1 MKRLCALILLSCL
14 LLTGCGGDKVKES
27 YQKFADGLNART
39 DLRFTA
45 EIRAEY
51 EDKSCAF
58 TLQYSEDSRGCTV
71 EVLSPE
77 LIKGVRDRLEDG
89 SSSLEYSGVMLETGK
104 LDRYGL
110 TPMSALPALVK
121 ALREGHM
128 DSCWTEGDSTVLRLI
143 AEDTLTADVWMDG
156 ESMIPR
162 RAELISDGQVRVF
175 CTISN
180 WN

>member
-1 MKRLCALILLSCL
+1 
-14 LLTGCGGDKVKES
+14 
-27 YQKFADGLNART
+27 
-39 DLRFTA
+39 
-45 EIRAEY
+45 
-51 EDKSCAF
+51 
-58 TLQYSEDSRGCTV
+58 
-71 EVLSPE
+71 
-77 LIKGVRDRLEDG
+77 
-89 SSSLEYSGVMLETGK
+89 MLETGE

-143 AEDTLTADVWMDG
+143 AEDTLTADVWMDSEG
-156 ESMIPR
+156 MIPR

-175 CTISN
+175 CTISD

>member
-45 EIRAEY
+45 DIRAEY

-77 LIKGVRDRLEDG
+77 LIKGVRARLEDG
-89 SSSLEYSGVMLETGK
+89 SSSLEYSGVMLETGE
-104 LDRYGL
+104 LAQDVGSVLYGGEAVSCGL
-110 TPMSALPALVK
+110 IDQLGSLGDAL
-121 ALREGHM
+121 
-128 DSCWTEGDSTVLRLI
+128 SCLHE
-143 AEDTLTADVWMDG
+143 
-156 ESMIPR
+156 MIDQQKK
-162 RAELISDGQVRVF
+162 E
-175 CTISN
+175 
-180 WN
+180 

>member
-1 MKRLCALILLSCL
+1 MNDLQKR
-14 LLTGCGGDKVKES
+14 TW
-27 YQKFADGLNART
+27 
-39 DLRFTA
+39 A
-45 EIRAEY
+45 EI
-51 EDKSCAF
+51 
-58 TLQYSEDSRGCTV
+58 
-71 EVLSPE
+71 
-77 LIKGVRDRLEDG
+77 
-89 SSSLEYSGVMLETGK
+89 SLENLRHNYKAIRKS
-104 LDRYGL
+104 
-110 TPMSALPALVK
+110 LPAGCRFLGVVK

>member
-1 MKRLCALILLSCL
+1 MKRFCALLLLCCL

-39 DLRFTA
+39 DLSFTA

-51 EDKSCAF
+51 EDKSCQF
-58 TLQYSEDSRGCTV
+58 TLQYSEDSRGSTV
-71 EVLSPE
+71 EILSPG
-77 LIKGVRDRLEDG
+77 LVKGIRARLENG
-89 SSSLEYSGVMLETGK
+89 SSCLEYSGVMLETGE

-128 DSCWTEGDSTVLRLI
+128 DSFWMEGDSTVLRLI
-143 AEDTLTADVWMDG
+143 AEDTLTADVWMDS

-162 RAELISDGQVRVF
+162 RAELLSDGQVRVF